1 MQIPSAIIFI
11 NADMTAAQIANFEKQ
26 LYITETMSGQQ
37 FDARVVADPN
47 YPQVVHSQDLRIL
60 VIRQDFKDY
69 TNRELADVA
78 MFVKQ
83 GLVAIE
89 KNKFGPHDV
98 TFSQIRLNI
107 WQLLRAVKSDEVV
120 ILPEPIPRPIYPC
133 DKRLGHGLGGI
144 FAIELAGTGICP
156 NPDTER
162 NNEAFINR
170 K

>member
-1 MQIPSAIIFI
+1 MLLPAAIIFI
-11 NADMTAAQIANFEKQ
+11 NADMTASQIKNFEKQ
-26 LYITETMSGQQ
+26 LYINETMSGTE

-47 YPQVVHSQDLRIL
+47 YPEIVHGQDLRIL
-60 VIRQDFKDY
+60 VIRPDFRDY

-83 GLVAIE
+83 GLVAVE
-89 KNKFGPHDV
+89 KNKFGPHDL
-98 TFSQIRLNI
+98 TYQQDRLNI
-107 WQLLRAVKSDEVV
+107 WQLLRAAESPEVV
-120 ILPEPIPRPIYPC
+120 TLPEPIARPIYPC
-133 DKRLGHGLGGI
+133 DRRLGYGLGGI
-144 FAIELAGTGICP
+144 FAIELQGTGICP